1 MDLKNRSWF
10 VLILEITIDN
20 KKEIE
25 QIEKLLLIERE
36 RLRFRPSFA
45 ILEKYWSSDFPSAG
59 GIIMS
64 LLTVHLGITDFT
76 FR

>member
-25 QIEKLLLIERE
+25 QIEQLLLIEHV

-45 ILEKYWSSDFPSAG
+45 ILEKY
-59 GIIMS
+59 
-64 LLTVHLGITDFT
+64 
-76 FR
+76 